1 MFRDYGY
8 YMVGMHALWWIF
20 WAAVVGVFLY
30 ALRRRLD
37 ARDEP
42 GAEPP
47 RETLCRRLASG
58 EIVFDEYE
66 QRMALLNRDAW
77 GR

>member
-1 MFRDYGY
+1 MFPY
-8 YMVGMHALWWIF
+8 YMIGMHALWWIF

-30 ALRRRLD
+30 ALRRLD
-37 ARDEP
+37 ARDKP
-42 GAEPP
+42 GAENP
-47 RETLCRRLASG
+47 RETLWRRLASG